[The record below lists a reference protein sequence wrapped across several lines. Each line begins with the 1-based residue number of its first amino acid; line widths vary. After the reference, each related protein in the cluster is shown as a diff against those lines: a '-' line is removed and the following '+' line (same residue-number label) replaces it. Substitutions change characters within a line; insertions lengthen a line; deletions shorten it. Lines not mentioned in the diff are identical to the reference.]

1 MQYGVKHF
9 FCMYLPHVVFVG
21 VLLYTNRVFLTKRK
35 KKEGKVFANSKNKY
49 TFATEI
55 SKTPYKNLIE

>member
-1 MQYGVKHF
+1 MVSSTF
-9 FCMYLPHVVFVG
+9 FVCVSPMSP
-21 VLLYTNRVFLTKRK
+21 LLGYYCTRIEFFLTKRK